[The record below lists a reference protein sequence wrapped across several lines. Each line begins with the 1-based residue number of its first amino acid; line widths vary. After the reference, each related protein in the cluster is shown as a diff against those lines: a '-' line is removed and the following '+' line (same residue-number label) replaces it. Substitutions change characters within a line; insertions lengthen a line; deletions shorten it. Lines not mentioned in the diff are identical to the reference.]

1 MIYNMQSFE
10 KMRENG
16 EKLEKQK
23 MHWLAFY
30 KSNSRYE
37 NADMNVLSFIANI
50 SFFPDMEFRENDA
63 ISHLFSSGYCYYFA
77 NMLKLAFGR
86 GEVCWSVG
94 RGHIV
99 WVDENEIAYDID
111 GVYEDYEELRDVSY
125 LGTTLVDFMH
135 NGKTWTSNDSA
146 FIKHCKEKDVF
157 ELVEIANIWTSIP
170 KQELA
175 AYDQT
180 NLTLPEVAIDY
191 WRRYTTTN

>member
-1 MIYNMQSFE
+1 MQSFE

-63 ISHLFSSGYCYYFA
+63 ISHF
-77 NMLKLAFGR
+77 
-86 GEVCWSVG
+86 
-94 RGHIV
+94 
-99 WVDENEIAYDID
+99 
-111 GVYEDYEELRDVSY
+111 
-125 LGTTLVDFMH
+125 
-135 NGKTWTSNDSA
+135 
-146 FIKHCKEKDVF
+146 
-157 ELVEIANIWTSIP
+157 
-170 KQELA
+170 

-180 NLTLPEVAIDY
+180 NLTTLTRSLLPQFFIKKFFHKK
-191 WRRYTTTN
+191 